1 MIDNMFE
8 SIFSGGVWATVQ
20 LDTIYELS
28 LLDLHRLFLIYCN
41 VRKMKLWDS

>member
-8 SIFSGGVWATVQ
+8 SIFIGGVPSFGVEPNFQ
-20 LDTIYELS
+20 LDILYELS

-41 VRKMKLWDS
+41 VK